1 MTILDLL
8 RALII
13 RPRRPFTWQTLQRQ
27 LLQQGYIV
35 IPPRMR
41 EELRNSGGSVV
52 LKI

>member
-35 IPPRMR
+35 ISPHMR
-41 EELRNSGGSVV
+41 EGLKNSGEA
-52 LKI
+52 LP